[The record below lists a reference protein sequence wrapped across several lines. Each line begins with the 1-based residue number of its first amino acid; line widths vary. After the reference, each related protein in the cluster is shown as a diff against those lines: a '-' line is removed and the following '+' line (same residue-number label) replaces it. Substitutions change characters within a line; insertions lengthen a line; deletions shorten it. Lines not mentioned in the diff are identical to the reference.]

1 MAEVEQPQV
10 DSAPRV
16 APIYCGV
23 CSLPPEYCE
32 FQPTIAKCKEWLEA
46 HHDDLFQKLFAGV
59 ELTEKQQKTTEKHE
73 AKQKRAEEKKMQ
85 SKVLIKRIERT
96 KRKYVT
102 GVFGLE
108 VFGIDLKAAAKKFA
122 NKFATGASV
131 SKNNQNQDEI
141 IVQGDVSD
149 EIFDFITEEKFFKAV
164 PEDNIDCI
172 EEKRKSV
179 K

>member
-1 MAEVEQPQV
+1 MAAV
-10 DSAPRV
+10 DSETNAV
-16 APIYCGV
+16 AEHSAPICTISTTNKSRSTTDGIDCGV

-32 FQPTIAKCKEWLEA
+32 FTPTIAKCKEWLES

-108 VFGIDLKAAAKKFA
+108 VFGIEY
-122 NKFATGASV
+122 V
-131 SKNNQNQDEI
+131 
-141 IVQGDVSD
+141 
-149 EIFDFITEEKFFKAV
+149 
-164 PEDNIDCI
+164 
-172 EEKRKSV
+172 
-179 K
+179 